1 MINCFT
7 DSVSGGTDFFRCSVL
22 FDMPVFHN
30 YDVGS
35 ECQCFPDIVCD
46 FG

>member
-7 DSVSGGTDFFRCSVL
+7 DSVSGGYRFLPV

>member
-22 FDMPVFHN
+22 FDMPSFIN
-30 YDVGS
+30 YGVGS
-35 ECQCFPDIVCD
+35 SVSASGYCV
-46 FG
+46 